1 MKNLNEVNEDPSQ
14 LTLVLGASGK
24 TGRRIVQRLEA
35 RGIPTRAGS
44 RSGRPAF
51 DWAKPEDWDAVLDGV
66 RSVYISY
73 APDLAVPGATDS
85 IQLFVNKAVSNGV
98 TRLVLLSGRGEAEA
112 QACEKI
118 VQASGV
124 EWTIVRS
131 SWFMQNFSEGE
142 FLQMV
147 LSGTIALPAA
157 DVPEPFMDVN
167 DLADVAVAALT
178 ESGHAYKT
186 YEVTGPRLLTF
197 SELAKE
203 ISDATSRDVEFV
215 RIPADAFAQGIAE
228 SGIPENIAW
237 LLNYLFDSV
246 LDGRNAYL
254 TDGVQRALGREPA
267 DFAAFAE
274 RIAARG
280 VWQSGD
286 SEVAA

>member
-1 MKNLNEVNEDPSQ
+1 MSNSNESIENPSR

-24 TGRRIVQRLEA
+24 TGRRITQRLEA
-35 RGIPTRAGS
+35 RGFPTRAGS
-44 RSGRPAF
+44 RSGSPAF

-73 APDLAVPGATDS
+73 APDLAVPGATHS
-85 IQLFVNKAVSNGV
+85 IQQLVDRAVAKGV

-147 LSGTIALPAA
+147 LGGTIALPAA
-157 DVPEPFMDVN
+157 DVPEPFIDIN

-178 ESGHAYKT
+178 ETGHAYEI

-197 SELAKE
+197 SELANE
-203 ISDATSRDVEFV
+203 ISAAARRDVSFAN
-215 RIPADAFAQGIAE
+215 IPAEAFAQGIAE

-254 TDGVQRALGREPA
+254 TDGVQRAVGREPT
-267 DFAAFAE
+267 DFSAFAK

-280 VWQSGD
+280 TWQTNED
-286 SEVAA
+286 EVAA

>member
-1 MKNLNEVNEDPSQ
+1 MSKFNDTDENLSQ

-35 RGIPTRAGS
+35 RGIPTRGGS

-66 RSVYISY
+66 RSVYVSY

-85 IQLFVNKAVSNGV
+85 IQQFVDKAVANGV
-98 TRLVLLSGRGEAEA
+98 SRLVLLSGRGEAEA

-124 EWTIVRS
+124 EWTVVRS

-147 LSGTIALPAA
+147 LGGTIALPAA

-178 ESGHAYKT
+178 ESGHAYET

-197 SELAKE
+197 SDLAKE
-203 ISDATSRDVEFV
+203 ISDATSRDVDYV
-215 RIPADAFAQGIAE
+215 RIPAEEFAQGIAE

-237 LLNYLFDSV
+237 LLSYLFDSV
-246 LDGRNAYL
+246 LDGRNAYVA
-254 TDGVQRALGREPA
+254 DGVQRALGREPS
-267 DFAAFAE
+267 DFSAFAK

>member
-1 MKNLNEVNEDPSQ
+1 MNKRNETNENSNR

-24 TGRRIVQRLEA
+24 TGRRITQRLEA
-35 RGIPTRAGS
+35 LGFPTRAGS
-44 RSGRPAF
+44 RSASPAF

-85 IQLFVNKAVSNGV
+85 IQQFVDTAVAKGV
-98 TRLVLLSGRGEAEA
+98 TRLVLLSGRGEDEA

-118 VQASGV
+118 VQASDV

-142 FLQMV
+142 FLEMV
-147 LSGTIALPAA
+147 LSGTVALPAA
-157 DVPEPFMDVN
+157 DIPEPFMDVN

-178 ESGHAYKT
+178 EEGHAYEV

-203 ISDATSRDVEFV
+203 ISDAAGRDVNFV
-215 RIPADAFAQGIAE
+215 QIPAEAFAQGIAQ

-246 LDGRNAYL
+246 LDGRNAYVA
-254 TDGVQRALGREPA
+254 DGVQRALGREPS
-267 DFAAFAE
+267 DFSAFAK
-274 RIAARG
+274 RIAERG
-280 VWQSGD
+280 VWQTGGN
-286 SEVAA
+286 EVAA